1 MKNDSALQPDSFV
14 VAAGRDSDINA
25 PLNIPIVP
33 ASNYI
38 LGGDNIY
45 SRDDATPTWQALE
58 EIVGGLEQAHC
69 ISFSSGMAAISA
81 IFDQLQTGS
90 KIALPDDCYQGVVGL
105 AEQGEARGFWSVQ
118 RIPVEATDDWL
129 KACMECDLI
138 WLESPS
144 NPLLKVAEL
153 DIICAAPRK
162 KGALISVDNT
172 LATALNQQPLT
183 MGADVVVQSGTK
195 FIGGHSDLLSGLVT
209 VKNSELYTN
218 IRKSRSLHGATP
230 GNLEAFLATRGCRT
244 LALRLE
250 RAQDSAAE
258 LAQWLQHHPSV
269 TKVRYPGL
277 KSDPS
282 YENAKRIMNRFG
294 SLISFDINAT
304 AKQTDLF
311 CRTVKLIRHA
321 TSLGSVESTMERR
334 AAVPGQTH
342 LPPSMLRLCVGI
354 ESPADL
360 ITDLQQAFDVI
371 NRC

>member
-1 MKNDSALQPDSFV
+1 MKKDSALQPDSYV

-25 PLNIPIVP
+25 PLNVPIVP

-38 LGGDNIY
+38 LGGDYIY
-45 SRDDATPTWQALE
+45 SRDDATPTWEALE

-69 ISFSSGMAAISA
+69 VSFASGMAAISA
-81 IFDQLQTGS
+81 IFDQLQVGS

-105 AEQGEARGFWSVQ
+105 AEQGETRGFWSIQ
-118 RIPVEATDDWL
+118 RIPVEDTRAWL

-153 DIICAAPRK
+153 DIICTAPRK
-162 KGALISVDNT
+162 EGALVAVDNT
-172 LATALNQQPLT
+172 LATALNQQPLNL
-183 MGADVVVQSGTK
+183 GADFVVQSGTK

-209 VKNSELYTN
+209 VKNSELYTK

-230 GNLEAFLATRGCRT
+230 GNLEAFLASRGCRT

-258 LAQWLQHHPSV
+258 IADWLNNHPQV

-277 KSDPS
+277 VSDPS
-282 YENAKRIMNRFG
+282 HETAKRIMNRFG

-304 AKQTDLF
+304 AEQTDLF

-342 LPPSMLRLCVGI
+342 LPPSMLRLCVGV
-354 ESPADL
+354 ENPADL
-360 ITDLQQAFDVI
+360 IADLQQAFDALK
-371 NRC
+371 